1 MAIYISG
8 IQQMG
13 IGIPNVHEAFA
24 WYRKAFGSDIKV
36 FEEAATAKL
45 MLPYTGGKPQERHAI
60 LALNL
65 ESGGGFEIWQYTN
78 RTPQPPSFE
87 VHLGDLGF
95 NICKIK
101 TRSVQNAYKHYRD
114 NNLEV
119 LSEILTDPLG
129 KPHFFIKDP
138 YNNIFQI
145 VEGYGWFK
153 RDKKA
158 TGLVFGAV
166 IGVSNMEK
174 SLKFYADILGYDTI
188 LYREKGVA
196 HDFKNLIGGNNS
208 IERVLLK
215 HSKEREGAFSKLI
228 GPSEIELVKVENRDA
243 KPIFENRF
251 WGDLGFIHLCF
262 DIAGMDELKQKC
274 TNLGYPF
281 TVDSDN
287 SFDMGEA
294 AGRFAYIEDPDGA
307 LIEFVET
314 HKVPIAKKWG
324 WYLNLKNRDRKK
336 PLPNWLIKAMR
347 INRVKS

>member
-1 MAIYISG
+1 
-8 IQQMG
+8 
-13 IGIPNVHEAFA
+13 
-24 WYRKAFGSDIKV
+24 
-36 FEEAATAKL
+36 
-45 MLPYTGGKPQERHAI
+45 
-60 LALNL
+60 
-65 ESGGGFEIWQYTN
+65 
-78 RTPQPPSFE
+78 
-87 VHLGDLGF
+87 
-95 NICKIK
+95 
-101 TRSVQNAYKHYRD
+101 
-114 NNLEV
+114 
-119 LSEILTDPLG
+119 
-129 KPHFFIKDP
+129 
-138 YNNIFQI
+138 
-145 VEGYGWFK
+145 WFK

-294 AGRFAYIEDPDGA
+294 AGRFAY
-307 LIEFVET
+307 
-314 HKVPIAKKWG
+314 
-324 WYLNLKNRDRKK
+324 
-336 PLPNWLIKAMR
+336 
-347 INRVKS
+347 